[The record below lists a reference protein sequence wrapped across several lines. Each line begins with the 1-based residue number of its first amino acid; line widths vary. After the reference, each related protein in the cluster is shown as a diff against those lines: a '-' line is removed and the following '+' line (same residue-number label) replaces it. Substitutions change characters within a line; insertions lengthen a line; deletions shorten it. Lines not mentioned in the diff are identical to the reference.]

1 MATQVKKKHMPKGVR
16 LGWTPKEEVQR
27 VKLVPELL
35 KGERIDQ
42 HRDNDKTSSGS
53 ESSFS
58 FP

>member
-1 MATQVKKKHMPKGVR
+1 MPKGVR